1 MRIVKHD
8 DKTGTSSIPFWIWL
22 QLKADWNLLF
32 SLLLKAN
39 QKQGKTNKHLIS
51 LYSTGPSMTLALL
64 SWTFCTAMLQT
75 LVPMNVGQQIS
86 RVLIPLPA
94 HLLALRNLVLFWL
107 LKFLGKCKKI
117 PLRKFPNLN
126 LWRWKQP
133 LEMNQ
138 HLVLHQGLLF
148 QLKTRTIFV
157 KVKMLTLKPGLFLL
171 MIQPCPLN
179 GEFFSKLFSYDLA
192 VENGILY
199 PKLFWPSVKKKC
211 SSDWEKV
218 FRSLEQSIRT
228 VKSKNEFWDRM
239 QL

>member
-1 MRIVKHD
+1 MI
-8 DKTGTSSIPFWIWL
+8 
-22 QLKADWNLLF
+22 
-32 SLLLKAN
+32 
-39 QKQGKTNKHLIS
+39 
-51 LYSTGPSMTLALL
+51 LALL

-117 PLRKFPNLN
+117 PLRKFLNLN

-138 HLVLHQGLLF
+138 LQVLHQGLLF

-179 GEFFSKLFSYDLA
+179 GEFFKFSSYDLA
-192 VENGILY
+192 SKNGILF
-199 PKLFWPSVKKKC
+199 PKLFWPSEKKNVLVMEKNFWKIEAE
-211 SSDWEKV
+211 SWEFTKIL
-218 FRSLEQSIRT
+218 RSLE
-228 VKSKNEFWDRM
+228 
-239 QL
+239 